1 MIVQY
6 LAAGACVLAVASL
19 PVSKTAVGAA
29 LRRWAAFLFVL
40 AFIPSACFGLVH
52 QTARSHMPW
61 TSGRIA
67 EEVLT
72 VLIVSAMAFGVL
84 AIRKAMKARDRKAPK
99 RVQAKQPVTPPGARP
114 DLFNLLREQLR
125 GDDDDGQ

>member
-6 LAAGACVLAVASL
+6 LAAGACMLAVASL
-19 PVSKTAVGAA
+19 PVSKTTVGAA

-40 AFIPSACFGLVH
+40 AFIPSMCFGLVQH
-52 QTARSHMPW
+52 TARSQMPW
-61 TSGRIA
+61 TSERLA

-72 VLIVSAMAFGVL
+72 VLVVSAIAFGVL
-84 AIRKAMKARDRKAPK
+84 AIRKAMKAGDRKAPK
-99 RVQAKQPVTPPGARP
+99 HVNAKQPVTPPGAGP

-125 GDDDDGQ
+125 GDDDDAE